1 MTCRDRILSEEFQDF
16 LTYYILPEGTL
27 EEEVS
32 GGAFCSVPVSGRL
45 WSVYFN
51 RRSLPPRRCKIHIK
65 SV

>member
-1 MTCRDRILSEEFQDF
+1 MTCRDMILSEDFQDF

-45 WSVYFN
+45 
-51 RRSLPPRRCKIHIK
+51 
-65 SV
+65 

>member
-1 MTCRDRILSEEFQDF
+1 MTCRDMILSEEFQDF

-32 GGAFCSVPVSGRL
+32 SDAFCLVPVSGRL

-51 RRSLPPRRCKIHIK
+51 RQNLPPLSFPDI
-65 SV
+65 STVT

>member
-45 WSVYFN
+45 P
-51 RRSLPPRRCKIHIK
+51 LPGGAGRPFLFPAI
-65 SV
+65 STAM